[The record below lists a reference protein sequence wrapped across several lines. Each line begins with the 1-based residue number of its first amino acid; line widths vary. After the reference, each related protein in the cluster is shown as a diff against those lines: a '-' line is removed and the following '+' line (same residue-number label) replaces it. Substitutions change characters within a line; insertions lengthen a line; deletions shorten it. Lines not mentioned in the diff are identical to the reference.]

1 MRKVLVFTIS
11 IISLFLGSCSND
23 LEINAPWKDVTV
35 VFGLLNKNETTHYI
49 RISKAFLGEGD
60 ALQFASQFDSLYY
73 NPDLLDVKV
82 YRVYNGVVEDSF
94 LCAAVT
100 DIDKDPGI
108 FSSPSQILYAFDAT
122 LTSSVPTTNDRLQNS
137 I

>member
-35 VFGLLNKNETTHYI
+35 VFGLLNKNETTHYV

-60 ALQFASQFDSLYY
+60 AMEFASQFDSLYY

-82 YRVYNGVVEDSF
+82 YRVYNDEVKDSF
-94 LCAAVT
+94 LNNPKVA
-100 DIDKDPGI
+100 K
-108 FSSPSQILYAFDAT
+108 L
-122 LTSSVPTTNDRLQNS
+122 
-137 I
+137 

>member
-35 VFGLLNKNETTHYI
+35 VFGLLNIDSTTHYV

-60 ALQFASQFDSLYY
+60 ALEFASQFDSIYY
-73 NPDLLDVKV
+73 KPELLDVKV
-82 YRVYNGVVEDSF
+82 YRVYNDEVKDSF
-94 LCAAVT
+94 LCSESLLLRLLVM
-100 DIDKDPGI
+100 
-108 FSSPSQILYAFDAT
+108 
-122 LTSSVPTTNDRLQNS
+122 PTYSTVLVMFV
-137 I
+137 IIYTK